1 MVLPYQYNK
10 VLGQVLRTLWY
21 TNLIGKVGGKDRK
34 QDDIDAMTSALLNA
48 HAQSVMSIG
57 AEDSETIGGSSS
69 NGGSTAFEAFDN
81 VLTRRIQKVVLG
93 QTLTSGTDGVGSR
106 ALGEVHNDVRLDKRN
121 SDLRMITP
129 TIQEL
134 IDALCLLNNFEKHTI
149 VLVSR
154 ILRSLLLI
162 VILSLKH

>member
-1 MVLPYQYNK
+1 MHMLNQ
-10 VLGQVLRTLWY
+10 LC
-21 TNLIGKVGGKDRK
+21 
-34 QDDIDAMTSALLNA
+34 LL
-48 HAQSVMSIG
+48 AQRIV
-57 AEDSETIGGSSS
+57 ETIGGSSS

-149 VLVSR
+149 VWVVSR